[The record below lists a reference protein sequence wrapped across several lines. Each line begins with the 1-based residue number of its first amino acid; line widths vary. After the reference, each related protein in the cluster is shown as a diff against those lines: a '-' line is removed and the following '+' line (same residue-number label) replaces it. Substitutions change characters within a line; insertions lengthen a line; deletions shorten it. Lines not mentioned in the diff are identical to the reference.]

1 MEYVNGALSGIKTL
15 YEGMNPATLSGAIDV
30 VVVRQADGSLKCS
43 PFHVRFG
50 KLNVVFPAEKVVRIK
65 INGEKSKVRMK
76 LGPGGEAF
84 FVSDISSDLGVVQ
97 PQQMSSPIAHRAK
110 SMPPTPRSPP
120 AVLSANSIETREEA
134 RQRSAG
140 ARIRL
145 ESECSDA
152 DSTAGS
158 DVGAAVE
165 RAEAEGPIQAHV
177 DRMSTWEWGALPE
190 QESESEAGPATEDVV
205 SLSLCGRTGVADFD
219 KHLVSSE
226 DFQAN
231 PGLLK
236 DPSLVVRIG
245 GTFYP
250 WDVAAPI
257 IMSKLVFSAPLG
269 EATIGDLLLASKSSS
284 EATAAAEAAEAD
296 DSARKG
302 TGWWPFG
309 SKEQQRA
316 AQGGTSMQAVSPTVP
331 RAAVVPE
338 PPAETKEA
346 LAELKQCTKSLTLD
360 TTALMELNLKD
371 GANDAEFTV
380 ISKMQGRAVIKC
392 AIHLWNHDDCIVISD
407 VDGTIT
413 KSDIMGHAANI
424 LGTDWTHKG
433 VADLYT
439 SIEENGFKF
448 LYLTSRSISHAPLT
462 RDFLNNVKQDER
474 FELPRGPC
482 LFSPQ
487 NFLRSIHREVI
498 ARNPQVF
505 KMACLTSI
513 MNLFPE
519 RADGTGPFH
528 AGFGNR
534 HTDEVSYEAV
544 KIPNDRIFTVDPDGT
559 LKMGVSTMSRTSSYT
574 ELRGLRDLYFPPKI
588 QPESA
593 SGRKYNDS
601 NYWTPTKSY
610 TTGINI
616 DAELD
621 MLLNG
626 SSA

>member
-1 MEYVNGALSGIKTL
+1 M
-15 YEGMNPATLSGAIDV
+15 
-30 VVVRQADGSLKCS
+30 
-43 PFHVRFG
+43 
-50 KLNVVFPAEKVVRIK
+50 
-65 INGEKSKVRMK
+65 
-76 LGPGGEAF
+76 
-84 FVSDISSDLGVVQ
+84 
-97 PQQMSSPIAHRAK
+97 
-110 SMPPTPRSPP
+110 
-120 AVLSANSIETREEA
+120 
-134 RQRSAG
+134 
-140 ARIRL
+140 
-145 ESECSDA
+145 
-152 DSTAGS
+152 
-158 DVGAAVE
+158 
-165 RAEAEGPIQAHV
+165 
-177 DRMSTWEWGALPE
+177 
-190 QESESEAGPATEDVV
+190 
-205 SLSLCGRTGVADFD
+205 
-219 KHLVSSE
+219 
-226 DFQAN
+226 
-231 PGLLK
+231 
-236 DPSLVVRIG
+236 
-245 GTFYP
+245 
-250 WDVAAPI
+250 
-257 IMSKLVFSAPLG
+257 
-269 EATIGDLLLASKSSS
+269 LASKSSS

-302 TGWWPFG
+302 KGWWPFG

-316 AQGGTSMQAVSPTVP
+316 AQGGTSMQAVSPTVL

-338 PPAETKEA
+338 PPAETMEA

-360 TTALMELNLKD
+360 TAALMELNLKD

-433 VADLYT
+433 VANLYT

-534 HTDEVSYEAV
+534 HTDEVRAAAWW
-544 KIPNDRIFTVDPDGT
+544 TVP
-559 LKMGVSTMSRTSSYT
+559 LAMPPPSSPSSP
-574 ELRGLRDLYFPPKI
+574 EGPRG
-588 QPESA
+588 
-593 SGRKYNDS
+593 
-601 NYWTPTKSY
+601 
-610 TTGINI
+610 
-616 DAELD
+616 
-621 MLLNG
+621 
-626 SSA
+626 